1 MMTIILGASLFVI
14 GMLLVLLFILLMWMD
29 ATAYQGRGARRRCRT
44 IARGSAPA
52 RATRRISLL
61 KFRAPASAET
71 ILPAPIQK
79 PNPTE
84 YDHAQNN

>member
-29 ATAYQGRGARRRCRT
+29 ATHYQVRGAQRRCRT
-44 IARGSAPA
+44 VARGSAPA
-52 RATRRISLL
+52 RATRKISLL
-61 KFRAPASAET
+61 KFRGPSAET
-71 ILPAPIQK
+71 ILPSPVQK